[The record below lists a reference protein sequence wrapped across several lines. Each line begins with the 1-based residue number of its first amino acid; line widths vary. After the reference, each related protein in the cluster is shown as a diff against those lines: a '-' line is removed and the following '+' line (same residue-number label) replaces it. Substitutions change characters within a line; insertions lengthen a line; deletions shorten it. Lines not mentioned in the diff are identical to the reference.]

1 MSSEDRIEREILLNA
16 PLSRVWRAM
25 ANAEEFGEW
34 FGAALKGEA
43 FIAGNRVQGQIT
55 YPDYEH
61 LNFEVLVEK
70 LEPEREFSFRW
81 HPYAVDPAVDYGQ
94 EPMTLVVFTMHAV
107 RDGTLLRLVESG
119 FDDIPAERRQE
130 AFRMHC
136 SGWDEQM
143 KNIEKHVA
151 TP

>member
-1 MSSEDRIEREILLNA
+1 MSSEDRIEREILLKA

-43 FIAGNRVQGQIT
+43 FIAGNRVRGQIT
-55 YPDYEH
+55 YPGYEH
-61 LNFEVLVEK
+61 LTFEVLVEE
-70 LEPEREFSFRW
+70 LEPERKFSFRW
-81 HPYAVDPAVDYGQ
+81 HPYAVDPTVDYGQ

-107 RDGTLLRLVESG
+107 EDGTLLRLVESG
-119 FDDIPAERRQE
+119 FDGIPAERRQE

-136 SGWDEQM
+136 SGWDEQV